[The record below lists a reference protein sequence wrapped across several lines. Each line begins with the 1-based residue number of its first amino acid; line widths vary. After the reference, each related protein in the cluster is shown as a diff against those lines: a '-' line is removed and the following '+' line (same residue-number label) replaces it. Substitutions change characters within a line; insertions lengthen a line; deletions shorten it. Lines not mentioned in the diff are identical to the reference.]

1 MVKLCQDFTM
11 YQTTIRDNI
20 LLGNNKNLSDEY
32 IFRILDLVG
41 IGEFVRSLPGQL
53 ETNLGQLDDC
63 GVELSKGQE
72 QKIALSRIIL
82 NSDAPIWVF
91 DEPTA
96 YLDPL
101 AEIDVYR
108 SLYRISNNKTMLFIS
123 HRLGFAPKADRI
135 IVFEHGRIIETGT
148 HEQLYKKQ
156 GVYANMYDARKDWYK
171 DDNVGV

>member
-53 ETNLGQLDDC
+53 ETNLGQLDDY

-82 NSDAPIWVF
+82 NSDAPIWVLMNRQPIWTLWLKSTCIEACIGF
-91 DEPTA
+91 PT
-96 YLDPL
+96 
-101 AEIDVYR
+101 I
-108 SLYRISNNKTMLFIS
+108 KQCFLFLI
-123 HRLGFAPKADRI
+123 G
-135 IVFEHGRIIETGT
+135 
-148 HEQLYKKQ
+148 
-156 GVYANMYDARKDWYK
+156 
-171 DDNVGV
+171 

>member
-53 ETNLGQLDDC
+53 ETNLGQLDDY

-82 NSDAPIWVF
+82 NSDAPIWVLMNRQPIWTLWLKLMCIEACIGF
-91 DEPTA
+91 PT
-96 YLDPL
+96 
-101 AEIDVYR
+101 I
-108 SLYRISNNKTMLFIS
+108 KQCFLFLI
-123 HRLGFAPKADRI
+123 G
-135 IVFEHGRIIETGT
+135 
-148 HEQLYKKQ
+148 
-156 GVYANMYDARKDWYK
+156 
-171 DDNVGV
+171 

>member
-53 ETNLGQLDDC
+53 ETNLGQLDDY

-96 YLDPL
+96 FWTLWLKSTCIEACIGFPT
-101 AEIDVYR
+101 I
-108 SLYRISNNKTMLFIS
+108 KQCFLFLI
-123 HRLGFAPKADRI
+123 G
-135 IVFEHGRIIETGT
+135 
-148 HEQLYKKQ
+148 
-156 GVYANMYDARKDWYK
+156 
-171 DDNVGV
+171 